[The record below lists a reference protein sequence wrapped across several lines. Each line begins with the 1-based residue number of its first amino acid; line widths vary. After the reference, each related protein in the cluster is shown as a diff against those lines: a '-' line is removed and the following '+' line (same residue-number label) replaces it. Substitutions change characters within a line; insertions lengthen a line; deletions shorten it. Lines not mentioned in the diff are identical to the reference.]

1 MSQTLKQKTSIN
13 SQASASKGKEDEK
26 SKTMPM
32 PKEKQD
38 GGVKLLYGNFKH
50 LYIRKSG
57 PGFRMDR
64 MDKHP
69 DPKVRKNFKDGQVTI
84 EVQKEVMLMIEKKLE
99 KERAE

>member
-1 MSQTLKQKTSIN
+1 
-13 SQASASKGKEDEK
+13 
-26 SKTMPM
+26 MPM

-69 DPKVRKNFKDGQVTI
+69 DPKVRKNFKDG
-84 EVQKEVMLMIEKKLE
+84 
-99 KERAE
+99 